1 VASSLDLR
9 GARVEEAL
17 HMLDQYL
24 DDAVHAGAGRVTVVH
39 GHGSGAMR
47 DAVREMLS
55 GHPLAREWR
64 PGEQGEGGDGA
75 TVVSL

>member
-17 HMLDQYL
+17 AMLDQYL
-24 DDAVHAGAGRVTVVH
+24 DDAVHAGAGGVTVVH

-47 DAVREMLS
+47 DAVREML
-55 GHPLAREWR
+55 GAHPLVRKWR